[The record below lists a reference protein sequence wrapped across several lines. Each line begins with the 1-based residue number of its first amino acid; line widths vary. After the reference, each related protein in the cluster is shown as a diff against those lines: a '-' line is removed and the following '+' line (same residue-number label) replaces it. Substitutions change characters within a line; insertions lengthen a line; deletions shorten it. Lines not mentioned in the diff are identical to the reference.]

1 MKILIQSLNFYPELT
16 GIGKYSGEMAFFLAS
31 RGHRVRVITAP
42 PYYPAWKIS
51 SECKKYFWAREKW
64 RDVLIWRCPIWVPEK
79 PRGMT
84 RILHLASFALSS
96 FPIMICHAL
105 WRPDVIVT
113 IEPPLFSAPAA
124 LLTARLCGAK
134 ALLHIQDY
142 EVDAAFDLGLLQG
155 DLLKRIVLSLE
166 SCLLKQFDL
175 VCTIS
180 RRMVQNALSKGL
192 ATEKVY
198 LFPNWADA
206 PHVNQG
212 SPATKAALTPATLT
226 QAALTQAVLTPA
238 SFAYRNKLGIAQD
251 AVIALYSGN
260 MGAKQGL
267 EILGDVARK
276 FEKRDPAL
284 PPVRFVF
291 CGQGVARKALEAQ
304 CQGLDFVLF
313 LDLQAAEYLGEFLSM
328 ADIHL
333 LPQRADAA
341 DLVMPSKLS
350 GMLASARPVIACAN
364 VGTEVANIVQQCGLL
379 TPPEDPESFYTALVT
394 LISDGNL
401 RRTLGLAGLEY
412 ALNYLSQEQILKSFE
427 EKLQHL
433 CH

>member
-1 MKILIQSLNFYPELT
+1 MKIVIQSLNFYPELT

-31 RGHRVRVITAP
+31 RGHEVRVITAP
-42 PYYPAWKIS
+42 PYYPAWKIA
-51 SECKKYFWAREKW
+51 SEYKKYFWAKDKW
-64 RDVLIWRCPIWVPEK
+64 RDVLIWRCPIWVPAK
-79 PRGMT
+79 PRGVT

-113 IEPPLFSAPAA
+113 IEPPLFTAPAA

-166 SCLLKQFDL
+166 RGLLKQFDL

-180 RRMVQNALSKGL
+180 KRMVERALSKGL
-192 ATEKVY
+192 TTEKVY

-206 PHVNQG
+206 PHVNQ
-212 SPATKAALTPATLT
+212 SAPATKTALNQATLT
-226 QAALTQAVLTPA
+226 QAALTQA
-238 SFAYRNKLGIAQD
+238 SFAYRKKLGIAQD
-251 AVIALYSGN
+251 TVIALYSGN

-276 FEKRDPAL
+276 FEGRDPAL
-284 PPVRFVF
+284 PPVHFIF

-379 TPPEDPESFYTALVT
+379 TPPEDAESFYAALLT
-394 LISDGNL
+394 LISDSNL
-401 RRTLGLAGLEY
+401 RHTLGLAGLEY
-412 ALNYLSQEQILKSFE
+412 ALNHLSQEQILKSFE

-433 CH
+433 CR